1 MGQLEDGGAPDDLQ
15 HVGVEEED
23 REARISDDANDAA
36 WGRGKFGERP
46 AKAKASTSFWK
57 TIKWKPPKAKN
68 ALCMLSLWPRRT
80 GRSPEGPLPKIA
92 AAIVSQG
99 RAAAFCDEARGG

>member
-46 AKAKASTSFWK
+46 AKAKASISF
-57 TIKWKPPKAKN
+57 
-68 ALCMLSLWPRRT
+68 
-80 GRSPEGPLPKIA
+80 
-92 AAIVSQG
+92 
-99 RAAAFCDEARGG
+99 